1 MPAGIAVLRKI
12 LAGYRSS
19 QEALLPVLP
28 AGIAAA
34 DARAKKTPT
43 TKRTHMDDIILLV
56 IAVLPAIALMVFI
69 YTHDKTEK
77 EPLGLLIKL
86 AVAGAVS
93 TFPIAIAE
101 FIVDDALL
109 STLVETSLAYVVISN
124 FIGVALVEEAGKLI
138 TTKLVSWKNRAF
150 NYTFDGVV
158 YAVFVSLGFA
168 LLENVMY
175 VFTNETFAE
184 ALSVG
189 ISRALLSIPLHCFC
203 GVFMGVFYAEAKKQ
217 SLLGNQAQKKK
228 CLFYAL
234 AVPTVLHGFYDFCL
248 SVDFVFIDTLFI
260 AFVIAMY
267 VVSFKYVKKALRN
280 DQPQPQV
287 QVWTQGQVQ
296 PQAAPAAWG
305 QQPGYGQVQPQAQAA
320 PAAWPSPSPYVSS
333 QGAAP
338 SNATYSGTTSP
349 NAAPS
354 NATYPN
360 AASTSTYPRA
370 TSPQWICRACGTTN
384 NGNFCTNC
392 GTKK

>member
-1 MPAGIAVLRKI
+1 
-12 LAGYRSS
+12 
-19 QEALLPVLP
+19 
-28 AGIAAA
+28 
-34 DARAKKTPT
+34 
-43 TKRTHMDDIILLV
+43 MDDIILLV
-56 IAVLPAIALMVFI
+56 ISVLPAIALMVFI

-101 FIVDDALL
+101 FIADDALL
-109 STLVETSLAYVVISN
+109 STLPETSLAYVVISN

-203 GVFMGVFYAEAKKQ
+203 GVFMGIFYAEAKKQ

-267 VVSFKYVKKALRN
+267 VVSFRYVKKAWQN

-287 QVWTQGQVQ
+287 QVQVPAAWGQVAPGYGQ
-296 PQAAPAAWG
+296 VPVAPAAWG
-305 QQPGYGQVQPQAQAA
+305 QAPGYGQAQVWVQGQVTGQQAVPA
-320 PAAWPSPSPYVSS
+320 PAAWASPSPSPYVSS

-338 SNATYSGTTSP
+338 NSTTSP
-349 NAAPS
+349 NAAP
-354 NATYPN
+354 NGTTYPN
-360 AASTSTYPRA
+360 AASTNTYPGA
-370 TSPQWICRACGTTN
+370 TSPQWTCRACGTTN

>member
-1 MPAGIAVLRKI
+1 
-12 LAGYRSS
+12 
-19 QEALLPVLP
+19 
-28 AGIAAA
+28 
-34 DARAKKTPT
+34 
-43 TKRTHMDDIILLV
+43 MDDIILLV

-138 TTKLVSWKNRAF
+138 TTKLVSWKNKAF

-280 DQPQPQV
+280 DQPQPQAQAEPAAWAQQPQA
-287 QVWTQGQVQ
+287 QVWTQGQ
-296 PQAAPAAWG
+296 AAPAAW
-305 QQPGYGQVQPQAQAA
+305 A
-320 PAAWPSPSPYVSS
+320 SPSPY
-333 QGAAP
+333 A
-338 SNATYSGTTSP
+338 TSP

-360 AASTSTYPRA
+360 AASTSTYPGTA
-370 TSPQWICRACGTTN
+370 SLQWICRACGTTN

>member
-1 MPAGIAVLRKI
+1 
-12 LAGYRSS
+12 
-19 QEALLPVLP
+19 
-28 AGIAAA
+28 
-34 DARAKKTPT
+34 
-43 TKRTHMDDIILLV
+43 MDDIILLV

-138 TTKLVSWKNRAF
+138 TTKLVSWKNKAF

-280 DQPQPQV
+280 DQPQPQ
-287 QVWTQGQVQ
+287 
-296 PQAAPAAWG
+296 AAPAAWG
-305 QQPGYGQVQPQAQAA
+305 QTLGYGQVQAASSAWGQQQAAPGYGQAA
-320 PAAWPSPSPYVSS
+320 PAAWPSPSPYASS

-349 NAAPS
+349 NAAPN

-360 AASTSTYPRA
+360 AASTSTYPGA
-370 TSPQWICRACGTTN
+370 ASLQWICRACGTTN

-392 GTKK
+392 GSKK

>member
-1 MPAGIAVLRKI
+1 
-12 LAGYRSS
+12 
-19 QEALLPVLP
+19 
-28 AGIAAA
+28 
-34 DARAKKTPT
+34 
-43 TKRTHMDDIILLV
+43 MDDIILLV

-109 STLVETSLAYVVISN
+109 STLPETSLAYLVISN

-138 TTKLVSWKNRAF
+138 TTKLVSWKNKAF

-203 GVFMGVFYAEAKKQ
+203 GVFMGIFYAEAKKQ

-267 VVSFKYVKKALRN
+267 VVSFKYVKKAWQN

-287 QVWTQGQVQ
+287 QVQV
-296 PQAAPAAWG
+296 APAAWW
-305 QQPGYGQVQPQAQAA
+305 QAPGYGQVQAA
-320 PAAWPSPSPYVSS
+320 PATVAAWGQVQQQPAPRQAWPSPSPYATSPN
-333 QGAAP
+333 AAP
-338 SNATYSGTTSP
+338 NDTTSP
-349 NAAPS
+349 NAAP
-354 NATYPN
+354 NGATYPN
-360 AASTSTYPRA
+360 AASTNTYPGA
-370 TSPQWICRACGTTN
+370 TSPQWTCRACGTTN

>member
-1 MPAGIAVLRKI
+1 
-12 LAGYRSS
+12 
-19 QEALLPVLP
+19 
-28 AGIAAA
+28 
-34 DARAKKTPT
+34 
-43 TKRTHMDDIILLV
+43 MDDIILLV

-138 TTKLVSWKNRAF
+138 TTKLVSWKNKAF

-287 QVWTQGQVQ
+287 QVK
-296 PQAAPAAWG
+296 AAPAAWG
-305 QQPGYGQVQPQAQAA
+305 QAAAGYGQVQPQAQAA
-320 PAAWPSPSPYVSS
+320 PAAWPSPSPY
-333 QGAAP
+333 
-338 SNATYSGTTSP
+338 TTSP

-360 AASTSTYPRA
+360 AASTSTYSGA
-370 TSPQWICRACGTTN
+370 VSPQWICRACGTTN

>member
-1 MPAGIAVLRKI
+1 
-12 LAGYRSS
+12 
-19 QEALLPVLP
+19 
-28 AGIAAA
+28 
-34 DARAKKTPT
+34 
-43 TKRTHMDDIILLV
+43 MDDIILLV

-138 TTKLVSWKNRAF
+138 TTKLVSWKNKAF

-267 VVSFKYVKKALRN
+267 IVSFKYVKKALRN

-287 QVWTQGQVQ
+287 QPQAAPAAWGQAAAGYGQVQ

-305 QQPGYGQVQPQAQAA
+305 QAAAGYGQVQPQAQAA
-320 PAAWPSPSPYVSS
+320 PAAWPSPSPY
-333 QGAAP
+333 
-338 SNATYSGTTSP
+338 TTSP

-360 AASTSTYPRA
+360 AASTSTYPGA
-370 TSPQWICRACGTTN
+370 VSPQWICRTCGATN